1 MSDSIDSPPE
11 IRQPFFSVDKG
22 FQRHFCEIV
31 NASLYDPSCVARAIM
46 GQNERNLRFVGSMP
60 HGSSALFHPTPFYPA
75 NQKHIAPAIAATSI
89 QSLLLREVEAGLGL
103 AGLVSMWASAQ
114 QTASI
119 LLTSPEGA
127 VLRLIGL

>member
-1 MSDSIDSPPE
+1 MTSTTRPRVVVIGS
-11 IRQPFFSVDKG
+11 G
-22 FQRHFCEIV
+22 FGGLFV
-31 NASLYDPSCVARAIM
+31 TKALADADVLAS
-46 GQNERNLRFVGSMP
+46 
-60 HGSSALFHPTPFYPA
+60 
-75 NQKHIAPAIAATSI
+75 IAPAIAATSI
-89 QSLLLREVEAGLGL
+89 QSLLLREVEAGLGV

>member
-1 MSDSIDSPPE
+1 
-11 IRQPFFSVDKG
+11 
-22 FQRHFCEIV
+22 
-31 NASLYDPSCVARAIM
+31 M

-103 AGLVSMWASAQ
+103 AGLVSMWPVLNKLLPYCLPARRAQ
-114 QTASI
+114 CCD
-119 LLTSPEGA
+119 
-127 VLRLIGL
+127 